1 MTPHIEA
8 LAYRI
13 WAYAS
18 PREWECSHAEISDWT
33 GISVAMV
40 AHVIRAKGWQG
51 RVPHASNENRS
62 EILQKTYA
70 TKHHNGQNIDPNLLA
85 VDQLMR

>member
-1 MTPHIEA
+1 MTPHMEA

-18 PREWECSHAEISDWT
+18 PRGWKCSYDEIADGT
-33 GISVAMV
+33 DISYFMV
-40 AHVIRAKGWQG
+40 MKVIRAKGWQG
-51 RVPHASNENRS
+51 RVPHTSNENGS
-62 EILQKTYA
+62 EILQKAYA